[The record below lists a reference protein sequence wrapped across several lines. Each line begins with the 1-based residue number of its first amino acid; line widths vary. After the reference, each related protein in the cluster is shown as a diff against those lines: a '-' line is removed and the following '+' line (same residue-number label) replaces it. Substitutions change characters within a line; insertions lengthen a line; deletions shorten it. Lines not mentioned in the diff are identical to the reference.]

1 LRSLP
6 DFMGLI
12 TDGFPARICA
22 FPLLGTNKGRP
33 ALLVIGLL
41 SLPLGISPAPD
52 MDKIA
57 SISQQL
63 LQFSPDALIVVD
75 FEGVILFANATS
87 RALFGY
93 SREQLVGQ
101 TIDVLVP
108 DRFRIRHGAHVA
120 GFLRDPTAREMGAR
134 IIDLFARRADGSEFP
149 AGIRLAP
156 IHDGEKTFVAAAIR
170 DMTER
175 RAINDALVAAR
186 EEADRANMAKTRFL
200 ATASHDLRQP
210 LQTIRLLNAS
220 LLTLTPETAEL
231 HELLRRQESAINSA
245 SRMINSLLDITR
257 LESGAIEPHLA
268 PINLIS
274 VYGDLKR
281 EFEPL
286 ALAKGI
292 LLEFPESSKIV
303 VSDRI
308 LLSQLLQNLIGNA
321 LKYTEKGFV
330 KVAETSDS
338 DGLQL
343 CVEDSGGGIPSDK
356 LERIFDE
363 YYQVDQSG
371 AQRSGVGLGLAIV
384 REVSRLL
391 SYSISVS
398 SEVGRGTQV
407 RIRIPLDQI
416 GSDAPP
422 VEDPHPF
429 ITAPHTTSTRLILL
443 EDNDAVRAA
452 TELFLSLEGYD
463 TQSAASLADAEELLG
478 NLRPGDLLI
487 ADYHLNGTLTGFDV
501 LQQVRAQ
508 HQWEVPA
515 VLLSGDLQS
524 MMRVVKTSVP
534 RCRFLSKP
542 VDTHALLAAI
552 SELSSTEFTR

>member
-1 LRSLP
+1 
-6 DFMGLI
+6 
-12 TDGFPARICA
+12 
-22 FPLLGTNKGRP
+22 
-33 ALLVIGLL
+33 
-41 SLPLGISPAPD
+41 
-52 MDKIA
+52 MDKIT

-101 TIDVLVP
+101 NIDMLVP
-108 DRFRIRHGAHVA
+108 ERFRFRHGAHVT
-120 GFLRDPTAREMGAR
+120 GFLRDPKAREMGAR
-134 IIDLFARRADGSEFP
+134 IIDLFARRADGTEFP

-156 IHDGEKTFVAAAIR
+156 IHDSERLFIAAAIR

-186 EEADRANMAKTRFL
+186 EEADRANLAKTRFL

-220 LLTLTPETAEL
+220 LLTLTPETGEQR
-231 HELLRRQESAINSA
+231 ELLRRQETAIDSA
-245 SRMINSLLDITR
+245 SRMINALLDITR
-257 LESGAIEPHLA
+257 LESGAVEPHLA

-274 VYGDLKR
+274 LYGDLKR
-281 EFEPL
+281 EHEPV
-286 ALAKGI
+286 ALAKGVS
-292 LLEFPESSKIV
+292 LEFPETSKIV

-308 LLSQLLQNLIGNA
+308 LLHQLLQNLIGNA

-330 KVAETSDS
+330 KVTETSDA
-338 DGLQL
+338 DGFLL
-343 CVEDSGGGIPSDK
+343 GVEDSGSGIPSDK

-363 YYQVDQSG
+363 YYQVDQAG
-371 AQRSGVGLGLAIV
+371 TQRSGVGLGLAIV

-391 SYSISVS
+391 SYSVSVS

-407 RIRIPLDQI
+407 RVRIPLEQV
-416 GSDAPP
+416 GLDAPP
-422 VEDPHPF
+422 IEDPQPLV
-429 ITAPHTTSTRLILL
+429 TAPHTTSTRLILL

-452 TELFLSLEGYD
+452 TELFLTLEGYE
-463 TQSAASLADAEELLG
+463 TYSAASIGDAEELLA
-478 NLRPGDLLI
+478 NLKPGDLLI
-487 ADYHLNGTLTGFDV
+487 SDYHLNGTLTGFDV

-508 HQWEVPA
+508 HRWEVPA
-515 VLLSGDLQS
+515 ILLSGDLQS
-524 MMRVVKTSVP
+524 MMRVVKTSIA

-552 SELSSTEFTR
+552 SELSSIE

>member
-1 LRSLP
+1 
-6 DFMGLI
+6 
-12 TDGFPARICA
+12 
-22 FPLLGTNKGRP
+22 
-33 ALLVIGLL
+33 
-41 SLPLGISPAPD
+41 

-63 LQFSPDALIVVD
+63 LQFSPDALIVTD
-75 FEGVILFANATS
+75 FQGVILFANATS
-87 RALFGY
+87 RGLFGY

-101 TIDVLVP
+101 SIDMLVP
-108 DRFRIRHGAHVA
+108 ERFRLRHGAHVT
-120 GFLRDPTAREMGAR
+120 GYLRDPTAREMGAR
-134 IIDLFARRADGSEFP
+134 IVDLFARRADGTEFP

-156 IHDGEKTFVAAAIR
+156 IHDGEKTFIAAAIR

-200 ATASHDLRQP
+200 AAASHDLRQP

-220 LLTLTPETAEL
+220 LLTLTPETAEQ
-231 HELLRRQESAINSA
+231 HELLRRQESAIDSA
-245 SRMINSLLDITR
+245 SRMINALLDITR
-257 LESGAIEPHLA
+257 LESGIVEPHLS

-281 EFEPL
+281 EFEPV

-292 LLEFPESSKIV
+292 RLEFPETSKIV
-303 VSDRI
+303 ISDRI

-330 KVAETSDS
+330 TVAETSDA
-338 DGLQL
+338 DGFLL
-343 CVEDSGGGIPSDK
+343 CVEDSGSGIPSDK

-371 AQRSGVGLGLAIV
+371 TQRSGVGLGLAIV

-391 SYSISVS
+391 AYSVSVS
-398 SEVGRGTQV
+398 SEVGRGTLV
-407 RIRIPLDQI
+407 RVRIPLDEV
-416 GSDAPP
+416 GSDTLPA
-422 VEDPHPF
+422 EDPH
-429 ITAPHTTSTRLILL
+429 RLISVPRATASSRLVLL
-443 EDNDAVRAA
+443 EDNDSVRAA
-452 TELFLSLEGYD
+452 TELFLTLEGYE
-463 TQSAASLADAEELLG
+463 TLSAASVADAEELLA
-478 NLRPGDLLI
+478 NLKPGDLLI
-487 ADYHLNGTLTGFDV
+487 SDYHLNGALTGLDV

-508 HQWEVPA
+508 HQREIPA
-515 VLLSGDLQS
+515 ILLSGDLQS
-524 MMRVVKTSVP
+524 MMRVVKTSIS

-552 SELSSTEFTR
+552 SELSGTESSG